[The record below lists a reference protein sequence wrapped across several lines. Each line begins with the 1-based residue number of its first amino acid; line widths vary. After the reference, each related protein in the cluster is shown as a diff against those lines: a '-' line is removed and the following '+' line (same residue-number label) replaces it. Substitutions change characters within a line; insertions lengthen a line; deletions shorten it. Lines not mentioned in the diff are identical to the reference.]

1 MFREI
6 YNGRTISRR
15 EGVRLL
21 ESYLARNVDVEEM
34 HLSHTNSTEPHHV
47 QGGNYFAMPCN
58 HIAVAVEDVA
68 TVFNHSESE
77 IHMLF
82 VVDKGKDNLLYIFS
96 PSFSGKDPP
105 TMKTYRRR
113 SRCPLPT
120 STKTHTLLSRAAVDS
135 IRAVSD

>member
-21 ESYLARNVDVEEM
+21 ESYLARNVDVEEVQ
-34 HLSHTNSTEPHHV
+34 LSHANSIELHQV
-47 QGGNYFAMPCN
+47 QGESYFAMPCN
-58 HIAVAVEDVA
+58 HVTVTVEDVA
-68 TVFNHSESE
+68 TVCNHSESE

-113 SRCPLPT
+113 SRRPLPI
-120 STKTHTLLSRAAVDS
+120 STIHTPYCLEQLLIA
-135 IRAVSD
+135 